1 MTAVGRRVKTWL
13 VGSCAVLGALAA
25 PATPPAVASVPP
37 GAFAQINTVLSGTTI
52 SLRDEGGLEIL
63 DRVAIGGRIPIPGP
77 DQSVTITVRR
87 EGRVM
92 LRRRVRTDP
101 VSGRFRMP
109 LKLRGCCAYVAQA
122 AHGTDL
128 SVPFGFEVRPPRRL
142 TGGVQTEL
150 FNRLLRENGYH
161 MGSVTDRV
169 DESTGL
175 GILALR
181 KVIGLPWSE
190 SYSPELYS
198 ELLRGRARFA
208 PRYDDEGRHVEVD
221 LERQVMALVEDGRAT
236 DVFHISSGAGG
247 NPTGEFSFYSRGPGY
262 NAKGM
267 YYSVYYDGNY
277 ATHGYYSVPTYPA
290 SHGCI
295 RNSIPY
301 AVFVYNWISLGD
313 SMYVY
318 Y

>member
-1 MTAVGRRVKTWL
+1 ML
-13 VGSCAVLGALAA
+13 GSCAGLGALVAL
-25 PATPPAVASVPP
+25 ATPPAVPAAPLAP
-37 GAFAQINTVLSGTTI
+37 FAQINTVLSGTTI
-52 SLRDEGGLEIL
+52 SVKDGGGLEIL
-63 DRVAIGGRIPIPGP
+63 DRVAIRGRIPIPGP

-87 EGRVM
+87 EDRVV
-92 LRRRVRTDP
+92 LRRRVPTDP
-101 VSGRFRMP
+101 VSGRYRMP
-109 LKLRGCCAYVAQA
+109 LKLRGCCDYLVQTV
-122 AHGTDL
+122 HGSDA

-142 TGGVQTEL
+142 TQGAQTLL
-150 FNRLLRENGYH
+150 FNWLLRENGYH

-169 DESTGL
+169 DESTAL

-190 SYSPELYS
+190 SYAPELFS

-208 PRYDDEGRHVEVD
+208 PQHTDEGRHVEVD
-221 LERQVMALVEDGRAT
+221 LERQVMALVEDGKAT

-295 RNSIPY
+295 RNPIPY
-301 AVFVYNWISLGD
+301 AVFIYNWISLGD
-313 SMYVY
+313 SIYVY